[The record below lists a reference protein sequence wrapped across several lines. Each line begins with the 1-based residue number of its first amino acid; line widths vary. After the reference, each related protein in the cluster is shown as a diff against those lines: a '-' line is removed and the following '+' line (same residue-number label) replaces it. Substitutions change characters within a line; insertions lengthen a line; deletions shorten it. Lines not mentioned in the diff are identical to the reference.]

1 MINNNFGGNEIIH
14 VVDAVSKEK
23 GLEKEA
29 IFKVIEKAM
38 GTTAKIKYGNEVCIK
53 TKIDRSSGNISF
65 FREFLVTDK
74 NPEDPEEEGEIE
86 TLTLEEAKEKSTD
99 LKEGDIYT
107 ESLPPLERERHIAA
121 KARQLM
127 TASIYEL
134 VKEKLFE
141 EYSDRVGEI
150 VAGIVEKIDKTGYI
164 IKIANNAEAILR
176 KDQVLNTDIL
186 KLGDRVK
193 AQLVKLN
200 KESFGPMI
208 ILSRTHK
215 DFVRNLFIQEVPEI
229 YEKQIT
235 IQDIAR
241 DPGSRTKI
249 SVFST
254 DPAIDPVGACVGMRG
269 IRVQQVI
276 QELKGEKIDIIKWSE
291 NPGTYV
297 VNALDS
303 LDVVKVI
310 VDEDQKAIEVIV
322 NDEGLSKAIGRRG
335 QNVKLISE
343 LTGYKIDIM
352 AESNEMEKRQKEFAR
367 VSQIFQE
374 ELHLEEILAQLL
386 VSEGY
391 DSIQAL
397 AKAEPKIVGN
407 IEGIDEEIGEAIV
420 SRAKEALDNTDDTSE
435 TAQETEATAED
446 SLEDAQTEEQTE

>member
-29 IFKVIEKAM
+29 IFKVIEEAM
-38 GTTAKIKYGNEVCIK
+38 GTTAKLKYGNEVCIK
-53 TKIDRSSGNISF
+53 SKIDRNSGKISF
-65 FREFLVTDK
+65 FRQFLITDNK
-74 NPEDPEEEGEIE
+74 SADLDDEGDIE
-86 TLTLEEAKEKSTD
+86 TLCLAEAKEKSAD

-121 KARQLM
+121 KARQIM

-134 VKEKLFE
+134 VKEKLFD

-164 IKIANNAEAILR
+164 IKIANNTEAILR
-176 KDQVLNTDIL
+176 NDQVLNNDLL

-200 KESFGPMI
+200 KDSFGPMI

-215 DFVRNLFIQEVPEI
+215 DFVKNLFIQEVPEI

-249 SVFST
+249 SVYST

-269 IRVQQVI
+269 MRVQQVI

-291 NPGTYV
+291 TPGTYV

-310 VDEDQKAIEVIV
+310 VDEDKKAIEAII

-343 LTGYKIDIM
+343 LTGYKIDII
-352 AESNEMEKRQKEFAR
+352 AESNEIEKRQKEFSR
-367 VSQIFQE
+367 VTKIFQE

-391 DSIQAL
+391 NSIQAL
-397 AKAEPKIVGN
+397 AKTEPRVVGN
-407 IEGIDEEIGEAIV
+407 IEGIDEEIGIAIV
-420 SRAKEALDNTDDTSE
+420 SRANEALASSLKSIKTDEETKITSE
-435 TAQETEATAED
+435 E
-446 SLEDAQTEEQTE
+446 